1 MAHFAKL
8 GKGNIVTKVVVVHN
22 NIATDEA
29 AGIQFLKDL
38 YNEPY
43 SVWAQTSY
51 NTRGGVHKTGGTPF
65 RMNYAGV
72 GYKYDDV
79 RDAFIPPKPFDSWTL
94 NEDTLLWNPPVSF
107 PDDGNR
113 YKWNETIK
121 NWELITKE

>member
-113 YKWNETIK
+113 YKWNET
-121 NWELITKE
+121 NQTWDLVSE